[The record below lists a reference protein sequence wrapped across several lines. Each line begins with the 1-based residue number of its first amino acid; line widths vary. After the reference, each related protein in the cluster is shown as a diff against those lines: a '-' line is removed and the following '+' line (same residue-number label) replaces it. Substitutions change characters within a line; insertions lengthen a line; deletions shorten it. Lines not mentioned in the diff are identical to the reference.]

1 MITLLNGEAYLKQ
14 EILSLMYQ
22 DEFYYGHLGQHAL
35 SSSSLKTILKS
46 PKTYRNVLKY
56 GNSEDS
62 PALRA
67 GKLLHWMV
75 LEPHKINDL
84 HFVDMATR
92 NSKAFKDA
100 EAKYEEVYLQK
111 EKSAAERVAD
121 ALLRNEG
128 ALRLLNK
135 AEYEVPEIMMIEG
148 LPFRGKADV
157 LKDDS
162 IIDIKT
168 SSDLAGFKYSADKY
182 GYDLQAWLYCKMFN
196 RDKFTFLV
204 IDKGS
209 CDIGI
214 FETSEEFLA
223 RGEQKFKVAV
233 ETYKYFFVEENDL
246 DQYVMRATL

>member
-14 EILSLMYQ
+14 EILSMMY
-22 DEFYYGHLGQHAL
+22 DDNFYYGHLGQHAL

-56 GNSEDS
+56 GSGEDS

-67 GKLLHWMV
+67 GKLLHWMI
-75 LEPHKINDL
+75 LEPHKVNSL

-92 NSKAFKDA
+92 NSKAYKDA
-100 EAKYEEVYLQK
+100 EAKYEEVYLTK
-111 EKSAAERVAD
+111 EKNAAERVAD

-135 AEYEVPEIMMIEG
+135 AEYEVPEIMMIDG
-148 LPFRGKADV
+148 LPFRGKADILREDCLV
-157 LKDDS
+157 
-162 IIDIKT
+162 DIKT
-168 SSDLAGFKYSADKY
+168 SSDLSAFRYSADKY

-196 RDKFTFLV
+196 RDKFVFLV

-223 RGEQKFKVAV
+223 RGEQKFRQAV
-233 ETYKYFFVEENDL
+233 DTYKHFFIEENDL
-246 DQYVMRATL
+246 DQYVLRATL